1 VAKQDVPWGQV
12 QTAADAIGRTE
23 GNHGNGSPSGMLK
36 YGQEYVDK
44 GMEYYQQKYRDQQI
58 KIILRKAKDLGFTAT
73 LTPATV
79 AG

>member
-1 VAKQDVPWGQV
+1 MAHHLARLVY
-12 QTAADAIGRTE
+12 R
-23 GNHGNGSPSGMLK
+23 MLK

-44 GMEYYQQKYRDQQI
+44 GMEYYQRKYRDQQI
-58 KIILRKAKDLGFTAT
+58 KIILRKAMDLGLTAT